1 MRRRPTTM
9 ITLLGC
15 GGLVMALTG
24 CQSTA
29 DGPGDNDATGE
40 SSSAAVASPA
50 LEDGELQIC
59 FTGDYRPFGYVD
71 PETEELEGIDV
82 TLMSDLA
89 ETLAVDSIEWV
100 QTTWS
105 DLMTDFLDRC
115 DLAVGGIS
123 LTEERAEQV
132 AFTEPLIE
140 GGKAAITTCG
150 REEEFDTIE
159 EINTTATTVITPIG
173 GTNEEFADENFAEAE
188 IIRFGD
194 NNTIFDQIVAGDAD
208 VMVTDAPE
216 VVWAAHEHETLCQVN
231 ADEPFSE
238 AALAYMLPQNDTALQ
253 DAVGAWV
260 EEIFTDGTW
269 DAAVEE
275 WFGADSVFAAEHHD

>member
-1 MRRRPTTM
+1 MRRRPALLLS
-9 ITLLGC
+9 LLG
-15 GGLVMALTG
+15 GSGLVLALTS
-24 CQSTA
+24 CQSPA
-29 DGPGDNDATGE
+29 DDPDAPGTTGDA
-40 SSSAAVASPA
+40 SSAAVASPA
-50 LEDGELQIC
+50 LEDGELQVC
-59 FTGDYRPFGYVD
+59 FTGDYRPFSYVD
-71 PETEELEGIDV
+71 PETEERVGIDV

-89 ETLAVDSIEWV
+89 ETLEVDSIEWV

-105 DLMTDFLDRC
+105 DLMTDFLESC
-115 DLAVGGIS
+115 DIAVGGIS
-123 LTEERAEQV
+123 VTEERSEQV

-150 REEEFDTIE
+150 REEDFDTIE
-159 EINTTATTVITPIG
+159 EINTADTTLITPIG
-173 GTNEEFADENFAEAE
+173 GTNEEFADENFADAE
-188 IIRFGD
+188 ILRFDD
-194 NNTIFDQIVAGDAD
+194 NNTIFDQIEDGEAD

-231 ADEPFSE
+231 ADEPFSD
-238 AALAYMLPQNDTALQ
+238 ADLAYMLPQDDSALQ
-253 DAVGAWV
+253 EAVGGWV